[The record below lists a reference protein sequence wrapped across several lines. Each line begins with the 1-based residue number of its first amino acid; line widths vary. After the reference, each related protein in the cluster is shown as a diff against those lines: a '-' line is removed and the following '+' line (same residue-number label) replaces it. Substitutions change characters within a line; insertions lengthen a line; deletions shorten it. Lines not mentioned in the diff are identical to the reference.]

1 MKKSIKREQNE
12 RVRYAERE
20 IFSPMGKKITMTL
33 MVLAITLTAS
43 AQTTVDDLIANL
55 LKTYPKTP
63 SREMVD
69 KDPATGK
76 MLRHITEYS
85 FRDIKPKKFT
95 PLISALRNSQN
106 GYFVQENTLDGGYVY
121 ELRVAD
127 TAPNFRTV
135 YILQTKGNDAD
146 LHVLY
151 GKMPYSE
158 MSTNFEYALGK
169 YYALVNKSTG
179 AKLGMSFDYNY
190 HASAFRDSVPSGRGP
205 NGIGPN
211 GIVITAKKV
220 FRFKFIPTVVV
231 DTRFSDT
238 VSEDCFIVTED
249 MFALE
254 DGSETTEGQ
263 WLMFR
268 YLDKSNPYQRWKLIE
283 KDGTVTIINKA
294 TGRCVDLAGGETKE
308 GASIFSYDINDD
320 PQSNANQKWIIEE
333 AE

>member
-43 AQTTVDDLIANL
+43 AQTTVDDLIAKL

-135 YILQTKGNDAD
+135 YILQTKDSDAD

-158 MSTNFEYALGK
+158 MSTNFEYSLGK

>member
-43 AQTTVDDLIANL
+43 AQNAVDDAIGKL

-333 AE
+333 TE

>member
-1 MKKSIKREQNE
+1 MR
-12 RVRYAERE
+12 
-20 IFSPMGKKITMTL
+20 KITMTL
-33 MVLAITLTAS
+33 MVLAITLSAS
-43 AQTTVDDLIANL
+43 AQATVDDLIGKL

-69 KDPATGK
+69 KDPVTGK
-76 MLRHITEYS
+76 LLRHITEYS
-85 FRDIKPKKFT
+85 FRDIKPKKFA

-146 LHVLY
+146 LHLLY
-151 GKMPYSE
+151 GKMSYSE

-169 YYALVNKSTG
+169 YYTIANKSTG

-205 NGIGPN
+205 V
-211 GIVITAKKV
+211 GIVITDKKV

-231 DTRFSDT
+231 DSRFSDT
-238 VSEDCFIVTED
+238 VSEDCFVVTED
-249 MFALE
+249 LFALE
-254 DGSETTEGQ
+254 DGSETEEGQ
-263 WLMFR
+263 WLVFR
-268 YLDKSNPYQRWKLIE
+268 YLEKNNPYQRWKLIE
-283 KDGTVTIINKA
+283 QDGTVTIINKA

>member
-1 MKKSIKREQNE
+1 MR
-12 RVRYAERE
+12 
-20 IFSPMGKKITMTL
+20 KITMTL
-33 MVLAITLTAS
+33 MVLAITLS
-43 AQTTVDDLIANL
+43 APAQNAVDDIIGKL

-76 MLRHITEYS
+76 LLRHITEYS
-85 FRDIKPKKFT
+85 FRDINLNNFV
-95 PLISALRNSQN
+95 PLIIALRHPQS
-106 GYFVQENTLDGGYVY
+106 GYYAQENTLEDGSNVC

-127 TAPNFRTV
+127 ADPDFRTV
-135 YILQTKGNDAD
+135 YILQTKGSDAD
-146 LHVLY
+146 LHVFY

-169 YYALVNKSTG
+169 YYTLVNKSTG
-179 AKLGMSFDYNY
+179 ARLGMSFDYNL
-190 HASAFRDSVPSGRGP
+190 HASAYRDYVPSGRGP
-205 NGIGPN
+205 NR
-211 GIVITAKKV
+211 IVITDKKV

-254 DGSETTEGQ
+254 DGSESEQGQ
-263 WLMFR
+263 WLVFR
-268 YLDKSNPYQRWKLIE
+268 YLDKKSPYQQWKLIE

-294 TGRCVDLAGGETKE
+294 TGRCVDLAGGESKE
-308 GASIFSYDINDD
+308 GASIFSYDINED

>member
-1 MKKSIKREQNE
+1 MPANN
-12 RVRYAERE
+12 RYY
-20 IFSPMGKKITMTL
+20 S
-33 MVLAITLTAS
+33 
-43 AQTTVDDLIANL
+43 LI
-55 LKTYPKTP
+55 
-63 SREMVD
+63 R
-69 KDPATGK
+69 
-76 MLRHITEYS
+76 
-85 FRDIKPKKFT
+85 
-95 PLISALRNSQN
+95 ALRNSQN
-106 GYFVQENTLDGGYVY
+106 GYFLQENTLDGGYVY

-135 YILQTKGNDAD
+135 YILQTKDSDAD

-158 MSTNFEYALGK
+158 MSTNFEYSLGK
-169 YYALVNKSTG
+169 YYTLVNKSTG

-190 HASAFRDSVPSGRGP
+190 HACAYRDSVPSGRGP
-205 NGIGPN
+205 NGI
-211 GIVITAKKV
+211 VITDKKV

-238 VSEDCFIVTED
+238 VNEDCFIVTED

-268 YLDKSNPYQRWKLIE
+268 YLEKNNPYQRWKLIE
-283 KDGTVTIINKA
+283 QNGTVTIINKA
-294 TGRCVDLAGGETKE
+294 TGRCVDLAGGDTKD

-320 PQSNANQKWIIEE
+320 PQSNANQKWLIEE

>member
-1 MKKSIKREQNE
+1 M
-12 RVRYAERE
+12 
-20 IFSPMGKKITMTL
+20 KKITMTI

-43 AQTTVDDLIANL
+43 AQTTVDDLIGKL

-76 MLRHITEYS
+76 LLRHITEYS

-95 PLISALRNSQN
+95 SLIRALRNSQN
-106 GYFVQENTLDGGYVY
+106 GYFLQENTLDGGYVY

-135 YILQTKGNDAD
+135 YILQTKDSDAD

-158 MSTNFEYALGK
+158 LSTNFEYSLGK
-169 YYALVNKSTG
+169 YYTLVNKCTG
-179 AKLGMSFDYNY
+179 AKLGLSFDYNL
-190 HASAFRDSVPSGRGP
+190 HASAYRDSVPSGRGP
-205 NGIGPN
+205 NGI
-211 GIVITAKKV
+211 VITDKKV

-238 VSEDCFIVTED
+238 VNEDCFIVTED

-268 YLDKSNPYQRWKLIE
+268 YLEKNNPYQRWKLIE
-283 KDGTVTIINKA
+283 QNGTVTIINKA

-320 PQSNANQKWIIEE
+320 PQSNANQKWLIEE

>member
-43 AQTTVDDLIANL
+43 AQTTVDDLIAKL

-135 YILQTKGNDAD
+135 YILQTKDSDAD